1 MKLNSTQVE
10 QTLGQLNAHVL
21 PDDHPTMM
29 QLTSIFGDHTF
40 FVDERGLNVLE
51 PAEVPETG
59 AQSGELINL
68 ADWSDPSLT
77 SLVPHEPESTGT
89 IVVFRD
95 AMH

>member
-10 QTLGQLNAHVL
+10 QTLSQVNAHVL
-21 PDDHPTMM
+21 PDNHPTIS
-29 QLTSIFGDHTF
+29 QLTNVFGDHTF
-40 FVDERGLNVLE
+40 FVDEQGLKVLE

-59 AQSGELINL
+59 MQSGEIISL

-89 IVVFRD
+89 IVVFHD
-95 AMH
+95 ARH